1 MTYVFTIKDEGIAQI
16 VDFYNDYQV
25 NPTSPY
31 IKYMFKNDD
40 IVVSIFT
47 SNKVTLQGNAAQEDY
62 LMWSEILGFEAQT
75 SLEKETTTKT
85 NQATLQFLSEST
97 IGSDEVGTGD
107 FFGPVVV
114 VACYVR
120 KEFIQKLRDAGVDDS
135 KKLNDEA
142 IMRIVPQIEPFVL
155 YQLLVVDN
163 PKYNDLVRNGFN
175 LNKIKAYLHNHAILK
190 LKSRIHENVDRVI
203 LDEFCSKKNYFDYL
217 SGRDYYSDIT
227 FLQKA
232 ESQSIAVAA
241 ASIIARYNFL
251 KEMDKLSTK
260 MGFVLPKGAGEIVDL
275 LGKRIALEH
284 GFAIFE
290 EIAKIHFKN
299 FEKIKQMTK

>member
-1 MTYVFTIKDEGIAQI
+1 MTYVFTIKESDIAQMI
-16 VDFYNDYQV
+16 DFYIDYQV

-31 IKYMFKNDD
+31 IKYMFQNVD
-40 IVVSIFT
+40 ITVSIFS

-62 LMWSEILGFEAQT
+62 LMWSEILGFEVQT
-75 SLEKETTTKT
+75 TVEKDPT
-85 NQATLQFLSEST
+85 NSAKPLSLQFLGEST

-114 VACYVR
+114 VACFVR
-120 KEFIQKLRDAGVDDS
+120 KENIQKLRDAGVDDS
-135 KKLNDEA
+135 KKLTDDT
-142 IMRIVPQIEPFVL
+142 ILRLVPQIESYVTT
-155 YQLLVVDN
+155 QLLIVDN

-190 LKSRIHENVDRVI
+190 LKSRIHEGIDRVI
-203 LDEFCSKKNYFDYL
+203 IDEFCSKKNYFDYL

-232 ESQSIAVAA
+232 ESQSIAVAS

-251 KEMDKLSTK
+251 KEMDKLSSK
-260 MGFVLPKGAGEIVDL
+260 MGFELPKGAGEIVNL

-284 GFAIFE
+284 GFEIFE
-290 EIAKIHFKN
+290 EIAKVHFKN
-299 FEKIKQMTK
+299 FEKIKLMTK